1 MTIFLDKKSSI
12 PLYGFY
18 IIDMASLLLPA
29 AYLGGCVAT
38 MSVFSFFYRR
48 AKSKKSCRTN
58 RELVY
63 LTLSLSDVNT
73 VEPWFPRNEAK
84 EQYITLLNT
93 KDQLEEQHLKAALLR
108 RAMEAVQRVL
118 TIRREKPAM
127 QQLLRGGYIGED
139 VWQDLMAAEEEVM
152 AEMQSVAQEAN
163 TFAND
168 WSKTIF
174 TTAAQMLEAEKQQEL
189 KRKMEER
196 KAYEEKRRAIELQIE
211 RMEDKVLA
219 EK

>member
-1 MTIFLDKKSSI
+1 
-12 PLYGFY
+12 
-18 IIDMASLLLPA
+18 MASLLLPA

-48 AKSKKSCRTN
+48 AKN
-58 RELVY
+58 
-63 LTLSLSDVNT
+63 VNT

-118 TIRREKPAM
+118 TIQREKPAM

-211 RMEDKVLA
+211 RMEDEVLA